1 MERTN
6 PLTKGSSSF
15 FFGDNNAIDKKSRC
29 TFADRGLFYLSVPSS
44 DLSKIVLLGQKEKTT
59 MTKNAFNYTSF
70 YEESKL

>member
-1 MERTN
+1 VKLHVAR
-6 PLTKGSSSF
+6 SF
-15 FFGDNNAIDKKSRC
+15 LQLIADKLLLIEDFFN
-29 TFADRGLFYLSVPSS
+29 LSVPSS